1 MKKRLTKVDEQQSK
15 VNSLPVEIQEEQLI
29 MPTHQRLKKTMSLL
43 SKYGSTSVLATG
55 ADFTAFHL
63 ALTYV
68 GATPV
73 QATVVGRSVG
83 SIVAFLL
90 HRSWVFKSS
99 EKRNGNILMVK
110 YVMGIFIGMGMNVAG
125 VWLLN
130 GFADLAPWPA
140 RVVAACVVWLFG
152 FLFNKK
158 IVFG

>member
-1 MKKRLTKVDEQQSK
+1 MKKRLTKIDERRSK
-15 VNSLPVEIQEEQLI
+15 VNSLPVEIGEEQLI
-29 MPTHQRLKKTMSLL
+29 LPAHQRLKKTVELL
-43 SKYGSTSVLATG
+43 SKYGSTSLLATG

-63 ALTYV
+63 ALTYL

-73 QATVVGRSVG
+73 QATIIGRSVG

-99 EKRNGNILMVK
+99 NKRNGNILMLK

-130 GFADLAPWPA
+130 GFADLAAWPA
-140 RVVAACVVWLFG
+140 RVLTASVVWLFG